1 MRQVLQKLD
10 SLGGSYA
17 SKKYWAICYVP
28 VKSKLQH
35 PPGQPPGHLNFW
47 KNFVQNPSPEAEKL
61 FKCPIIGPF
70 QVIKCP
76 HPRGNF
82 SVASITLRKL
92 CM

>member
-17 SKKYWAICYVP
+17 SKKYWANCYVP

-47 KNFVQNPSPEAEKL
+47 KNFVQIPPSPGRKGVQMPPPPGKL
-61 FKCPIIGPF
+61 PDYFF
-70 QVIKCP
+70 TD
-76 HPRGNF
+76 F
-82 SVASITLRKL
+82 SVAFLMLLKL